1 MNKKLILASA
11 IAAIVNP
18 ALAATFDT
26 TNLSA
31 VKHTDEGIESSSE
44 LTGVAISSAFV
55 KLNTEYAVNDTVT
68 FTYTT
73 DKGTNVSY
81 PTSLTTTGGG
91 TAANATAASL
101 DIDATIAAGQ
111 KTLTLDTV
119 GGNIAAQTG
128 IAVGDQFSI
137 ENDSTATNFRVTG
150 IGGLTGVITIE
161 PGLTEAAADG
171 DELTFT
177 KPMTVQFG
185 LLSSTDNS
193 VTYRVTQ
200 LLTSNTTTV
209 GALLGTPEVNM
220 SPAALTAA
228 DTKVSFSAATSAG
241 TAMDALATSFTAA
254 QSLPQFVASTTT
266 AFDGVIDVENA
277 RGQYVATTT
286 PVNTGIAATKKADTF
301 TYKIQETLGTAG
313 VGAASPLGTVAALSA
328 TETKGVLAINGSWD
342 YLDDA
347 TTTGISLTQATDAS
361 HVASNAVTTQQGI
374 VTATTDTLTVTM
386 AGAGVL
392 SGVTQSGATL
402 TNSID
407 IVATETG
414 AVIPVTTFAPT
425 FTLDYDPAVVGVD
438 KQKVFNIT
446 GAGSW
451 GLNGATITAYGVPM
465 GSTVSRFLWINN
477 SGSTDGAASASVL
490 SGGVRYPTTGE
501 YSLGTVAAKTN
512 TQVGSVLATAMSNA
526 GVTLPDASRANITFT
541 VPVKAADVTLSAAY
555 KHIADADRLTIETSD
570 TTDGTTK

>member
-1 MNKKLILASA
+1 
-11 IAAIVNP
+11 
-18 ALAATFDT
+18 
-26 TNLSA
+26 
-31 VKHTDEGIESSSE
+31 
-44 LTGVAISSAFV
+44 VAISSAFV

-68 FTYTT
+68 FAYTT

-91 TAANATAASL
+91 TTANGTAASL
-101 DIDATIAAGQ
+101 EITGTIVTGV
-111 KTLTLDTV
+111 KSLTLETV
-119 GGNIAAQTG
+119 GGSIAAQTG
-128 IAVGDQFSI
+128 VAVGDQFTI
-137 ENDSTATNFRVTG
+137 ENGGTTIYRVTG
-150 IGGLTGVITIE
+150 TGGATGTITVE
-161 PGLTEAAADG
+161 PGLVIAAAVN
-171 DELTFT
+171 DELTFK

-220 SPAALTAA
+220 SPASLTAA

-254 QSLPQFVASTTT
+254 QALPQFVASTTT

-277 RGQYVATTT
+277 RGQYVASTT
-286 PVNTGIAATKKADTF
+286 PVNTGISATKKADTF
-301 TYKIQETLGTAG
+301 TYKIQETLGTDG
-313 VGAASPLGTVAALSA
+313 VGAAAPLGSITALNA

-361 HVASNAVTTQQGI
+361 HVASNAVTTQVGI

-386 AGAGVL
+386 AGAGAS
-392 SGVTQSGATL
+392 SGVTQGGTTI
-402 TNSID
+402 TNSVD

-414 AVIPVTTFAPT
+414 AVLPVTTFAPT

-477 SGSTDGAASASVL
+477 SGATDGAASASL
-490 SGGVRYPTTGE
+490 MSGGVRYPTTGE
-501 YSLGTVAAKTN
+501 YSLGSVASMTN
-512 TQVGSVLATAMSNA
+512 TEVGSTLATAMSAA
-526 GVTLPDASRANITFT
+526 GVTLADSSRANITFT

-570 TTDGTTK
+570 TTDGTSK

>member
-11 IAAIVNP
+11 ISAIVNP
-18 ALAATFDT
+18 ALAATMDSGGF
-26 TNLSA
+26 LP

-55 KLNTEYAVNDTVT
+55 RLGTEYAINDQVT
-68 FTYTT
+68 FSYTT
-73 DKGTNVSY
+73 DKGSNVAY
-81 PTSLTTTGGG
+81 ATTISTESHG
-91 TAANATAASL
+91 TTANGTAASL
-101 DIDATIAAGQ
+101 DIDATIAAGV

-128 IAVGDQFSI
+128 IIVGDQFTI
-137 ENDSTATNFRVTG
+137 ENDSTATVYRVSGTG
-150 IGGLTGVITIE
+150 GATGTITIE
-161 PGLTEAAADG
+161 PGLAEAAADA
-171 DELTFT
+171 DELTFI

-185 LLSSTDNS
+185 LLSSSASS

-209 GALLGTPEVNM
+209 NALLATPEVNM
-220 SPAALTAA
+220 SPASLTAA
-228 DTKVSFSAATSAG
+228 DTKVSFAAATATGS
-241 TAMDALATSFTAA
+241 AMDALATTFTAA
-254 QSLPQFVASTTT
+254 TSTPQFAASVVT

-313 VGAASPLGTVAALSA
+313 VGATTASIAALSA
-328 TETKGVLAINGSWD
+328 TETKGVLAVNGSWD

-361 HVASNAVTTQQGI
+361 HVASNAVTTQVGI

-386 AGAGVL
+386 AGAGAS
-392 SGVTQSGATL
+392 SGVTQSGTAI
-402 TNSID
+402 TNSLD
-407 IVATETG
+407 IVTTETG

-438 KQKVFNIT
+438 KQKVYSLT

-477 SGSTDGAASASVL
+477 AGSTVGAVSAYL
-490 SGGVRYPTTGE
+490 MSGGVRYPTTGE
-501 YSLGTVAAKTN
+501 YSLGNTAAMTN
-512 TQVGSVLATAMSNA
+512 TEVGSALATAMSAA
-526 GVTLPDASRANITFT
+526 GVSLADSSRANITFT

-570 TTDGTTK
+570 TTDGTAK